1 MLHKNIYSQTQHFNM
16 KHCIEWPKQEEGGA
30 VQLGRPPVHGP
41 GHHRH
46 RPDLHLH
53 RAGGPGGRGPVCST
67 SNDTVPTTRA
77 VNKTSY
83 SLTVLGEGPNYILGH
98 SPN

>member
-16 KHCIEWPKQEEGGA
+16 KHCIEWLQQEEGGA

-77 VNKTSY
+77 VNK
-83 SLTVLGEGPNYILGH
+83 P
-98 SPN
+98 

>member
-1 MLHKNIYSQTQHFNM
+1 M

-46 RPDLHLH
+46 RPDLYLH
-53 RAGGPGGRGPVCST
+53 RAGGPGGRGPVCS
-67 SNDTVPTTRA
+67 NDTVTVTRA
-77 VNKTSY
+77 VNKPSVKFD
-83 SLTVLGEGPNYILGH
+83 SAQLGP
-98 SPN
+98 PPC